1 MTIEPVSLEPRDA
14 SASVD
19 ESEASQRLEALN
31 RAAAARR
38 SRLRWALPL
47 LAIGVGISIFA
58 ALVATRD
65 RPVTRD
71 VPVSSPLVRVMTVTP
86 ENLLLTVLA
95 RGTVVP
101 RTESDIVAEVRG
113 RVVWLSPD
121 LVVGGIFEAG
131 DPLLRLDDREFRIAR
146 DLARANVLLRESEAR
161 LASSEADRRRQL
173 EQRGAASASDLDQ
186 FENRE
191 LVASASLA
199 VARAALD
206 QSELDYERTVVRAP
220 FQGRVRE
227 RSVDVGRFVTP
238 GTKLGRIFAV
248 DYAEVRLPIQ
258 TDDLA
263 FLDFELDGSGMGG
276 VEGARVVLT
285 GRLGGR
291 EFVWP
296 ARLDRVEAAIDDQ
309 TRMLHVV
316 ARVDDPYAL
325 GGVEPAGD
333 SAAGTLVAAGQA
345 NARGGARVPGGA
357 SEPDTSRGPRVP
369 LPSGLFVT
377 AEIEGREVS
386 DVFVLP
392 LMALRDGNRIF
403 VAEAVE
409 SPSTDGLLAL
419 DGPPAFDGPP
429 ALDRPPAL
437 DGLDATTGPL
447 KRIGR
452 EGRLSVREVSIVR
465 RDRDRVVIDGGLE
478 AGDQVVISPLRIYS
492 EGMLLRLVE
501 ANDP

>member
-1 MTIEPVSLEPRDA
+1 MTIEPVSLEPREVSA
-14 SASVD
+14 SAG

-31 RAAAARR
+31 RAAVARR
-38 SRLRWALPL
+38 SRLRWTLPL

-71 VPVSSPLVRVMTVTP
+71 LPVSSPLVRVMTATP
-86 ENLLLTVLA
+86 EDLLLTVLA
-95 RGTVVP
+95 RGTVAP

-121 LVVGGIFEAG
+121 LVVGGIFDAG

-161 LASSEADRRRQL
+161 LAASEADRRRQL

-333 SAAGTLVAAGQA
+333 TTAAGALVAAGQA
-345 NARGGARVPGGA
+345 SAREGARVPGGA
-357 SEPDTSRGPRVP
+357 SEPDSSRGPRVP

-403 VAEAVE
+403 VAEAVDP
-409 SPSTDGLLAL
+409 PST
-419 DGPPAFDGPP
+419 DGPP
-429 ALDRPPAL
+429 ALDGLPAL
-437 DGLDATTGPL
+437 DVPRALDGPDATEGPPR
-447 KRIGR
+447 RIGL

-478 AGDQVVISPLRIYS
+478 AGEQVVISPLRIHS

-501 ANDP
+501 ANDS